1 MPEDEGLREKGHLG
15 NQGVVVSLH
24 FGVLLGRLKQP
35 AGAARRLE
43 QPGAGNQ
50 SWEVEE
56 KGQPRLLGEAQT
68 AESFCAALRNLS
80 FGESG
85 MSLSLHQT
93 FGRSNHWE
101 RGVVWGTEEEG
112 LGAHGTEEGPLQR
125 HGGVGM

>member
-1 MPEDEGLREKGHLG
+1 M
-15 NQGVVVSLH
+15 VVFLH

-85 MSLSLHQT
+85 MSWSLHQT
-93 FGRSNHWE
+93 FGRSNLSE